1 MIVLSDKWLAALSDG
16 WLAALSDGRLA
27 SLSDGWFALFDGR
40 LAALLSATIS
50 SGWSSTTIPELAK
63 GELRFE
69 ADMPLTT
76 PLWVVLPAGTI

>member
-16 WLAALSDGRLA
+16 WLAALS
-27 SLSDGWFALFDGR
+27 DGR

-63 GELRFE
+63 GELRRE
-69 ADMPLTT
+69 ADMPFTT
-76 PLWVVLPAGTI
+76 PLCVVLPAGTI